1 MILFGPPG
9 AGKGTQAQYL
19 VKKYNY
25 YQLSTGDL
33 LRSEIQ
39 NKTLMNL
46 EGQIFV
52 LTGALKQFTRNEAKK
67 KIESFGGRVSGSV
80 SIKTNFLIA
89 GAGAGSKKK
98 KAEDLDIQ
106 ILTEEEF
113 IKKTQ
118 VTKK

>member
-1 MILFGPPG
+1 M
-9 AGKGTQAQYL
+9 
-19 VKKYNY
+19 
-25 YQLSTGDL
+25 
-33 LRSEIQ
+33 EIQ
-39 NKTLMNL
+39 NRTLMKL

-52 LTGALKQFTRNEAKK
+52 LTGTLKQFTRNEAKK

-113 IKKTQ
+113 IRKTQ